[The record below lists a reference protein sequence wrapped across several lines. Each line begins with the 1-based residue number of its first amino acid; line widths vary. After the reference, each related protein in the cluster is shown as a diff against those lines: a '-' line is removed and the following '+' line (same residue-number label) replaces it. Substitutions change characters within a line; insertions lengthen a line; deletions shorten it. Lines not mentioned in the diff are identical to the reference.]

1 METGALYEIA
11 FPSVFVFREKTKVPN
26 GMGGFDEKYTDGEE
40 FKGSLVMDTSAEAR
54 VAEKQGVTSLYT
66 LTVPLDVPLDY
77 GERFKDTESG
87 TEYRITSR
95 AGEKKTPAV
104 ASFQFQNF
112 SVERVAT

>member
-1 METGALYEIA
+1 MALYEDA
-11 FPSVFVFREKTKVPN
+11 FPGVFVFRDKTKVPN
-26 GMGGFDEKYTDGEE
+26 GMGGFDEQYVDSAE
-40 FKGSLVMDTSAEAR
+40 FHGSLTMDSSTEAL

-77 GERFKDTESG
+77 GERFKDADTG

-95 AGEKKTPAV
+95 KGEAQTPSV